1 MPTFV
6 SVMLRILDENNIEY
20 GEDIVKAI
28 TPLGYKGT
36 AEYYKT
42 LGVSLSIEEMIE
54 KMNAYAQK
62 EYAENIQAKQNVI
75 EALRALKK
83 RGARLNVLTASP
95 HAMLD
100 PCLKRLGI
108 FDLFENV
115 WSCDDFLTTKADPE
129 IYKQAAKRIGDSVEN
144 IIFLDDNFNALR
156 TAKSAGMR
164 VFGVYDAS
172 SAEYT
177 AEIKNL
183 SERYVSDFS
192 DLL

>member
-1 MPTFV
+1 M
-6 SVMLRILDENNIEY
+6 
-20 GEDIVKAI
+20 
-28 TPLGYKGT
+28 
-36 AEYYKT
+36 
-42 LGVSLSIEEMIE
+42 
-54 KMNAYAQK
+54 
-62 EYAENIQAKQNVI
+62 
-75 EALRALKK
+75 
-83 RGARLNVLTASP
+83 TASP